1 MRNMKR
7 LKQADLA
14 RALGISAA
22 MVSRLKQQ
30 GMPTHSIAAAAAWR
44 AKYLDPSLVKGVC
57 MPGW

>member
-1 MRNMKR
+1 MKR
-7 LKQADLA
+7 VKQTDLA

-30 GMPTHSIAAAAAWR
+30 GMPTHSIAAAWR
-44 AKYLDPSLVKGVC
+44 AKYLDPSLVKGVR